1 MDQKGIPPQIKT
13 VDNRNKKSTF
23 FVCGG
28 DANLILVSYI
38 DKEKNGKRN
47 VVVLTPMHDKIKVTK
62 EEKQKPQV
70 HTFYAHTEV
79 GVNIVNLNF
88 RYILTRMKIKRWA
101 MNYVTFILDTAR
113 KNANTIL
120 LNNNFKMISHEFTYQ
135 FAKCSNVS
143 NVQRRY
149 NSANGLLSNQMTNIN
164 NVLGIKD
171 KKRNPLSKMKM
182 TIRLDGILSLLAKF
196 FAISMLLFCQNCQN
210 M

>member
-38 DKEKNGKRN
+38 DKEKNGNRN
-47 VVVLTPMHDKIKVTK
+47 VVVLTPMHDMIKVTK

-120 LNNNFKMISHEFTYQ
+120 LNNNLKMISHEFTISVCKM
-135 FAKCSNVS
+135 FKCFKCSTSIQFSQWFAIKS
-143 NVQRRY
+143 NDKY
-149 NSANGLLSNQMTNIN
+149 

-171 KKRNPLSKMKM
+171 KKHNPLSKMKM

>member
-1 MDQKGIPPQIKT
+1 MVSQHFPKFLIVTSQGTCILPSFLWHDELQKKKISIFGTMQMDQKGIPPQIKT

-70 HTFYAHTEV
+70 HTFYVHTEV

-113 KNANTIL
+113 KKANTIL
-120 LNNNFKMISHEFTYQ
+120 LNNNFKMISHEFTY
-135 FAKCSNVS
+135 
-143 NVQRRY
+143 
-149 NSANGLLSNQMTNIN
+149 
-164 NVLGIKD
+164 
-171 KKRNPLSKMKM
+171 
-182 TIRLDGILSLLAKF
+182 
-196 FAISMLLFCQNCQN
+196 
-210 M
+210 